1 MPLSCRGRARGVT
14 PSRGDIDDSLGNFSL
29 TLVDTLDTLVVVGE
43 LNEFERAVRLVVSNV
58 RFDSDFVVSVFET
71 NIRMLGGL
79 LSGHVL
85 AKLVQ
90 SKEEGRLGWYTN
102 ELLDMAVNL
111 ADRLLP
117 AFNTTS
123 GLPYS
128 RGYLREQR
136 DTCTACGGTLLLEF
150 AALSRLSGKPIY
162 EEKARKAM
170 DFLWA
175 QRNRGSDLMGTV
187 LNVHSGDWVRRDA
200 GIGAGIDSY
209 YEYCLK
215 AYILL
220 GDDDYLHRFNKH
232 YDAIM
237 RYVNKGPV
245 FIDVHM
251 HKPSVASRSFMDALL
266 AFWPGLQVL
275 KGDLKSAIE
284 FHETLYQVVKKHRF
298 LPEAFTHDLQ
308 VHWAQHPL
316 RPEFI
321 ESTYLL
327 YRATKDPHYL
337 HVAKN
342 VMDSLN
348 ELVRVKCGFA
358 GVRDIRTMS
367 HEDRMD
373 SFVLSETF
381 KYLYMIFSEP
391 SEMLF
396 DPDNYV
402 LTTEA
407 HFLPLTIGDAAS
419 GEQPPR
425 RILIDPDELIEER
438 GTDQGSKK
446 YRSACPSSAHYASS
460 KQLSSYAHAL
470 RSNVRTIMAQV
481 AKHSAGSSPSDICPQ
496 PSERLRAWSFS
507 SSNSEHVHQ
516 LNQMGIQVQMQ
527 PNGHLQLVHSTAEGG
542 ADMSTDERVALQ
554 CALEAIQADANAA
567 MGRELYAH
575 SSSHAIASQ
584 MLSIIMLIV
593 FLWLALVLSSAC
605 IICFTALMYRI
616 FFKNRCDNEGDESLQ
631 VQQTGSNNEHKVKD
645 TDDGN
650 EAAISPQWAS
660 LGMEFMNEMMQ
671 MMAQLERQELGI
683 PKRERVVQ
691 VLSEPSFGF
700 VHFIASPAHF
710 GADLHNKQVEGEVH
724 FAMPSKGCVPLT
736 NAPSIANRIAVVHRH
751 DYDMIGSSAEGSPP
765 FAMSGD
771 NSVEDDIR
779 IPVVFLFHKEGVAL
793 LEHLRRFPTSL
804 VRISDRIANP
814 SILIEGFF
822 KHHEFALPHSRPW
835 MHHIELLDVSDH
847 IMVVDTSIPAVLFNF
862 RFGDVQADSDSSLK
876 HRIVEKN
883 IAAMGR
889 IYGLP
894 SPTEALA
901 FYNVVRR
908 VAYSQLGIDTKPT
921 HTELARFALQLS
933 SLSVIGDITSHSD
946 LPAGRSDFKFA
957 ANSWK
962 RQMGRSTR
970 KEVKRESGEQNGNG
984 ETHSS
989 FGRKGSKIF
998 ILIWDAPY
1006 THMANIFQVTENATR
1021 EQNGNGE
1028 AHSSFGRKGSKIFIL
1043 IWDAPYTHMANIF
1056 QVTENAT
1063 MNGDLSI
1070 NVEAEHESESE
1081 PEMVM
1086 IAGGENVSEASDG
1099 DTESSSLQSEHIEE
1113 SSNMR
1118 KFAILIASTLASV
1131 PEGCGPCRLRSLLMA
1146 VKRKQQR
1153 LLEMRKPENQ
1163 ATFIE
1168 GKRRILGILL
1178 DLDAFEEA
1186 VPFSGVQNEYLKKY
1200 EEQSRLFRNKS
1211 ALKNIRNVFYKE
1223 VDVIGCNPL
1232 FVKLKTRNIELPNE
1246 LSEEDKRRA
1255 VGIGDVE
1262 VPSFNE
1268 QYSEISRERTISQD
1282 DPSTASSTVATKE
1295 DMRIKR
1301 AAQRSR
1307 EPTMKWDEDEGS
1319 DSSVEDNQ
1327 AGKTS
1332 THATKEEAVGSGVH
1346 TSARTSHAP
1355 DVHNTEWGGDSA
1367 KYTGDEESDD
1377 SSSPELNDSG
1387 KSREKVAAPHRSRR
1401 NFIEKD
1407 NHAPRKSS
1415 DGMLLV
1421 TDGGADTNQGLL
1433 RGVTSE
1439 ESGELGEHRRATRS
1453 KSSRRQ
1459 TTTER
1464 SLKKSIEKSEAD
1476 WRRLQGAPTPIPVSL
1491 IHWQIFAVVG
1501 II

>member
-1 MPLSCRGRARGVT
+1 MFLLFFTVFDLLSRFVNATNDEDIIDKAALRAQAKEMFLHGYNSYMKYAYPHDELMPLSCRGRARGVT

-128 RGYLREQR
+128 RINLRYGMQGYLREQR

-481 AKHSAGSSPSDICPQ
+481 AKHSAGSSPWDICPQ

-527 PNGHLQLVHSTAEGG
+527 PNGHLQLVHSTAE
-542 ADMSTDERVALQ
+542 
-554 CALEAIQADANAA
+554 
-567 MGRELYAH
+567 
-575 SSSHAIASQ
+575 
-584 MLSIIMLIV
+584 
-593 FLWLALVLSSAC
+593 
-605 IICFTALMYRI
+605 
-616 FFKNRCDNEGDESLQ
+616 
-631 VQQTGSNNEHKVKD
+631 
-645 TDDGN
+645 
-650 EAAISPQWAS
+650 AISPQWAS

-710 GADLHNKQVEGEVH
+710 GADLHNKQVEGEVR

-751 DYDMIGSSAEGSPP
+751 DCMFQEKARYAQQAGAIAAIIIDDMIGSSAEGSPP

-946 LPAGRSDFKFA
+946 LPAGPT
-957 ANSWK
+957 
-962 RQMGRSTR
+962 TR
-970 KEVKRESGEQNGNG
+970 VACR
-984 ETHSS
+984 
-989 FGRKGSKIF
+989 F
-998 ILIWDAPY
+998 IDDRFY
-1006 THMANIFQVTENATR
+1006 
-1021 EQNGNGE
+1021 
-1028 AHSSFGRKGSKIFIL
+1028 
-1043 IWDAPYTHMANIF
+1043 
-1056 QVTENAT
+1056 
-1063 MNGDLSI
+1063 
-1070 NVEAEHESESE
+1070 
-1081 PEMVM
+1081 
-1086 IAGGENVSEASDG
+1086 
-1099 DTESSSLQSEHIEE
+1099 
-1113 SSNMR
+1113 
-1118 KFAILIASTLASV
+1118 
-1131 PEGCGPCRLRSLLMA
+1131 C
-1146 VKRKQQR
+1146 
-1153 LLEMRKPENQ
+1153 
-1163 ATFIE
+1163 
-1168 GKRRILGILL
+1168 
-1178 DLDAFEEA
+1178 
-1186 VPFSGVQNEYLKKY
+1186 
-1200 EEQSRLFRNKS
+1200 FR
-1211 ALKNIRNVFYKE
+1211 A
-1223 VDVIGCNPL
+1223 
-1232 FVKLKTRNIELPNE
+1232 
-1246 LSEEDKRRA
+1246 
-1255 VGIGDVE
+1255 
-1262 VPSFNE
+1262 
-1268 QYSEISRERTISQD
+1268 
-1282 DPSTASSTVATKE
+1282 
-1295 DMRIKR
+1295 
-1301 AAQRSR
+1301 
-1307 EPTMKWDEDEGS
+1307 
-1319 DSSVEDNQ
+1319 
-1327 AGKTS
+1327 
-1332 THATKEEAVGSGVH
+1332 
-1346 TSARTSHAP
+1346 
-1355 DVHNTEWGGDSA
+1355 
-1367 KYTGDEESDD
+1367 
-1377 SSSPELNDSG
+1377 
-1387 KSREKVAAPHRSRR
+1387 
-1401 NFIEKD
+1401 
-1407 NHAPRKSS
+1407 
-1415 DGMLLV
+1415 
-1421 TDGGADTNQGLL
+1421 
-1433 RGVTSE
+1433 
-1439 ESGELGEHRRATRS
+1439 
-1453 KSSRRQ
+1453 
-1459 TTTER
+1459 
-1464 SLKKSIEKSEAD
+1464 
-1476 WRRLQGAPTPIPVSL
+1476 
-1491 IHWQIFAVVG
+1491 
-1501 II
+1501 